1 MKMSTQIQKALLEE
15 CPQLKQIIEAIEEY
29 NKTGESTVICTK
41 CNGKVTVVKIEEIG
55 VMHTN
60 CKCGY
65 CKSSDSWKV
74 EK

>member
-1 MKMSTQIQKALLEE
+1 MSTQIPKALLEE
-15 CPQLKQIIEAIEEY
+15 RPQLKQIVEAIEEY
-29 NKTGESTVICTK
+29 NKTGKSTVTCKK
-41 CNGKVTVVKIEEIG
+41 CSGVITVVKIKEIG

-65 CKSSDSWKV
+65 CKSRDSWKV